1 MNQMEQLEIQLR
13 AWQPRRPSAKC
24 KTAIFGK
31 KSDDAARSLALLWNW
46 SLPVA
51 SSLMLLLTTLGQRDG
66 DLARAARLGE
76 QSPMIATVLS
86 NQSFAAFLPGN
97 SQNDQNTLRN
107 TFEWTNASRYTP
119 SIAPLIR

>member
-1 MNQMEQLEIQLR
+1 MNQMELLEIQLR

-51 SSLMLLLTTLGQRDG
+51 ACLMILLATLGQRAG
-66 DLARAARLGE
+66 DLARVARLGE
-76 QSPMIATVLS
+76 QCPMIATVLS
-86 NQSFAAFLPGN
+86 NQSLVAFWPES

-107 TFEWTNASRYTP
+107 TFEWTNVSRYTP
-119 SIAPLIR
+119 SVAPLIH